1 MSNPDPQI
9 PQLPSSLSL
18 IQKLGAV
25 ALISGLLVAMVYEY
39 TKPMIADNQRLALEA
54 ALYNVLPA
62 SASSRLTFRL
72 QDNAL
77 TLVPD
82 DTPNE
87 GDLIYAGYDQDHK
100 LVGIALTAAAQ
111 GYQDTVKILYA
122 YDPYNS
128 CIKDFVVLKSTETPG
143 FGDKIATDESFLK
156 NFECLD
162 AKVNEEQSAL
172 AHDIKTVRHG
182 TKKNPWEIDAIA
194 GATITSNAVGRMLDK
209 SGQLFHPAIAQNLN
223 LLENAQRATQP

>member
-1 MSNPDPQI
+1 MSTPEPQI
-9 PQLPSSLSL
+9 PELPSSLSL

-25 ALISGLLVAMVYEY
+25 ALISGLLVALVYEY
-39 TKPMIADNQRLALEA
+39 TKPMIADNQRVALEG
-54 ALYNVLPA
+54 ALFKVLPT

-72 QDNAL
+72 ENSQL
-77 TLVPD
+77 SPVPD
-82 DTPNE
+82 DTPND
-87 GDLIYAGYDQDHK
+87 GNLVYAGYDKDHK

-111 GYQDTVKILYA
+111 GYQDMVKILYA
-122 YDPYNS
+122 YDPYHS

-162 AKVNEEQSAL
+162 ARVNEEQSAL
-172 AHDIKTVRHG
+172 AQAIRTVRHG